1 MFSRNPKLWILVRGG
16 IGLVLNFR
24 KEDANHIHSQ
34 YFAERKAIEST
45 KLATV
50 TDGKG
55 SVFWHTQGSGKSLS
69 MVFYSHLLQEA
80 LDSPTIVVLADR
92 NNLDDYLFGQLAKCK
107 DFLRQDPMHA
117 QSRENLRDLLAGR
130 QANGIIFRTIKS
142 GLRWWLKSMQK
153 SWDCKKI
160 KRLML

>member
-1 MFSRNPKLWILVRGG
+1 
-16 IGLVLNFR
+16 
-24 KEDANHIHSQ
+24 
-34 YFAERKAIEST
+34 
-45 KLATV
+45 
-50 TDGKG
+50 
-55 SVFWHTQGSGKSLS
+55 
-69 MVFYSHLLQEA
+69 MVFYAHLFQEA
-80 LDSPTIVVLADR
+80 LDSPTIFVLTDR
-92 NNLDDYLFGQLAKCK
+92 NDLDDQLFGQFAKCK

-160 KRLML
+160 KHLMF